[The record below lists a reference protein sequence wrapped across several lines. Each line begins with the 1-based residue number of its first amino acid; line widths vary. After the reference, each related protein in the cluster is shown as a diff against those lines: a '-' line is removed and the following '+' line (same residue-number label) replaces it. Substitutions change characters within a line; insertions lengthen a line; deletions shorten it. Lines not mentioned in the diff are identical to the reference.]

1 MAGSLGPG
9 LAPRLG
15 RIRLASCGSGI
26 LATSLLGGT
35 TERRRR
41 MHSLE
46 GLPTELLLL
55 SVIRQEEKIEKVMGL
70 LAMLDSGLEVALPN
84 VGGPVDHL
92 RVRETGGFAKGLN
105 LILVRKWV
113 RLREIIW
120 HEEAGEI

>member
-92 RVRETGGFAKGLN
+92 GVRESSGFAKGLN
-105 LILVRKWV
+105 LILVRKWM
-113 RLREIIW
+113 RLR
-120 HEEAGEI
+120 